1 MADDNLS
8 ATTSVTFGSRIKA
21 IKSRDDLP
29 TRWHDSPIEEFIGA
43 HNWEK
48 PIERTSATTPS
59 LLLVSCIEF
68 RFQPDI
74 PPYFAYVIRSAGG
87 RLSHMAGSEFA
98 LSYILAKGV
107 RHVAIVGHN
116 DCGMTKVYQF
126 KPQLV
131 QALVDQGWEPERA
144 QRFIDD
150 NADNFAISDE
160 IDSLEKE
167 YLRLKESFK
176 NIEIAPLFVSLSTK
190 RLHLPLWLNK
200 YC

>member
-8 ATTSVTFGSRIKA
+8 ATTSITFGSRIKA
-21 IKSRDDLP
+21 IKSREDLP
-29 TRWHDSPIEEFIGA
+29 KKWHDSPIEELIGA

-48 PIERTSATTPS
+48 PIERKSATTPS

-68 RFQPDI
+68 RFQPEI
-74 PPYFAYVIRSAGG
+74 PSYFAYVIRSAGG

-107 RHVAIVGHN
+107 RHVAMVGHN

-150 NADNFAISDE
+150 NADKFAISDE
-160 IDSLEKE
+160 IDSLEQE
-167 YLRLKESFK
+167 YLRLKESFN
-176 NIEIAPLFVSLSTK
+176 NIEIAPLFVSLSSK
-190 RLHLPLWLNK
+190 RLHLPLWFSK